1 MRFLST
7 SALTRGSRGQCFRR
21 FGSLARLAAIQ
32 ALIQG
37 ALPLLAADLSTSND
51 AKIRPEP
58 GFIPLFDGK
67 TLEGWIANE
76 KPEAFVVEDG
86 CIHCRSGFAHLFY
99 TGPMNGHNFTN
110 FELRAEFKTAPGAN
124 SGIFFHTANEGPGKV
139 SKGYEAQICSPLH
152 KDPAKTG
159 SLYAIENVKESAAK
173 DNEWNSYT
181 IIVQGKRIIL
191 KVNDKLIVDYS
202 EPADTKRPKG
212 RERRVLSSGTF
223 ALQGHEPGS
232 DTWFRNI
239 RVKVLP
245 DSGGP
250 AH

>member
-1 MRFLST
+1 MRFLLIPTLAPDSY
-7 SALTRGSRGQCFRR
+7 GRR
-21 FGSLARLAAIQ
+21 FRLFGLFAILALLQGVLRLP
-32 ALIQG
+32 G
-37 ALPLLAADLSTSND
+37 AEPTISND
-51 AKIRPEP
+51 DKSRPEP
-58 GFIPLFDGK
+58 GFVSLFDGK
-67 TLEGWIANE
+67 TLEGWTPNE
-76 KPEAFVVEDG
+76 KPESFVVEDG

-99 TGPMNGHNFTN
+99 TGPVNGHNFTN
-110 FELRAEFKTAPGAN
+110 FELRAEFKNAPGAN

-173 DNEWNSYT
+173 DDEWNSYT
-181 IIVQGKRIIL
+181 IIVQGKHIIL
-191 KVNDKLIVDYS
+191 KVNDKVIVDYT
-202 EPADTKRPKG
+202 EPADPKRAKG

-239 RVKVLP
+239 RVKLLS
-245 DSGGP
+245 DSTAGD
-250 AH
+250 H

>member
-1 MRFLST
+1 MRYQDDMRSLSLDFSATRYRFGWSRIFQTFAISVGLLALAT
-7 SALTRGSRGQCFRR
+7 SAGS
-21 FGSLARLAAIQ
+21 IH
-32 ALIQG
+32 
-37 ALPLLAADLSTSND
+37 AADHAAKND
-51 AKIRPEP
+51 PTQSES
-58 GFIPLFDGK
+58 GFVSLFDGK
-67 TLEGWIANE
+67 TLEGWTPNE
-76 KPEAFVVEDG
+76 KPESFVAEDG

-99 TGPMNGHNFTN
+99 TGPVNGHNFTN
-110 FELRAEFKTAPGAN
+110 FELRAEFKTAPNAN

-139 SKGYEAQICSPLH
+139 SKGYEAQICSPGH

-159 SLYAIENVKESAAK
+159 SLYAIQDVKESSAK

-181 IIVQGKRIIL
+181 IIVRGKHIIL
-191 KVNDKLIVDYS
+191 KVNDKVTVDYT
-202 EPADTKRPKG
+202 EAPRPERKKG

-245 DSGGP
+245 D
-250 AH
+250 